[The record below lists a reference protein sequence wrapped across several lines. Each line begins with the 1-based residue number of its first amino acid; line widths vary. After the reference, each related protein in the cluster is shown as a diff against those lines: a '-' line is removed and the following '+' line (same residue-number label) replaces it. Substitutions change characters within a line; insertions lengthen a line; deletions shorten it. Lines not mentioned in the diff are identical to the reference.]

1 MPIPMSNNKG
11 NVGVEGKDV
20 RNATVATRLDSKGS
34 LRKQAR
40 GNDLSKSVVAAT
52 CKSSQCLQ
60 VTVVA

>member
-1 MPIPMSNNKG
+1 MPISMSNNKG

-40 GNDLSKSVVAAT
+40 GTT
-52 CKSSQCLQ
+52 CPSQWLQ
-60 VTVVA
+60 PPASQVNVYKLR